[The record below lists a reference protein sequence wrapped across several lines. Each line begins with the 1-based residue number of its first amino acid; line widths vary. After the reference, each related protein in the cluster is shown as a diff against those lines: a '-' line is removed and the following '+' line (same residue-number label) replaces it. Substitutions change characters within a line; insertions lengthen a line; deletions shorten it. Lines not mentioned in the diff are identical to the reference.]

1 MKNVSVSKKVTRL
14 LVTIIIVAVTLVMVI
29 PFVWML
35 SASFKTEADVMKIPI
50 EWIPK
55 YFYIDNYKNPV
66 KTYNFYNFNKISQKN
81 VNTTCVFE

>member
-35 SASFKTEADVMKIPI
+35 SASFKGS
-50 EWIPK
+50 
-55 YFYIDNYKNPV
+55 V
-66 KTYNFYNFNKISQKN
+66 K
-81 VNTTCVFE
+81 

>member
-50 EWIPK
+50 EWIP
-55 YFYIDNYKNPV
+55 
-66 KTYNFYNFNKISQKN
+66 
-81 VNTTCVFE
+81 

>member
-55 YFYIDNYKNPV
+55 YFYIDKV
-66 KTYNFYNFNKISQKN
+66 KSSALAPLP
-81 VNTTCVFE
+81 

>member
-35 SASFKTEADVMKIPI
+35 SASFKTEADPH
-50 EWIPK
+50 
-55 YFYIDNYKNPV
+55 
-66 KTYNFYNFNKISQKN
+66 
-81 VNTTCVFE
+81 

>member
-55 YFYIDNYKNPV
+55 YFYIDN
-66 KTYNFYNFNKISQKN
+66 
-81 VNTTCVFE
+81 

>member
-55 YFYIDNYKNPV
+55 YFYIDNYKR
-66 KTYNFYNFNKISQKN
+66 F
-81 VNTTCVFE
+81 

>member
-29 PFVWML
+29 PLVWML

-55 YFYIDNYKNPV
+55 YFYIDNYKKV
-66 KTYNFYNFNKISQKN
+66 
-81 VNTTCVFE
+81 